1 MTFAIDLFEEC
12 KHVYLHFLLLYIFCC
27 VTLGEPLE
35 NFTRILFC
43 IIFFIFG
50 LRFTGFALHF
60 VAATFFSLTKCN

>member
-43 IIFFIFG
+43 IIFLFLGCVLLVLLYI
-50 LRFTGFALHF
+50 LLPPRFSH
-60 VAATFFSLTKCN
+60 